1 MIIFKQKEYSE
12 YDAMRSLYVALMHP
26 ETRLRVEVIS
36 RNEMIPVLKGNSVVI
51 EKFTIT
57 TALFNKDRYRMYLKI
72 GAKAKLPDNIR
83 LTSKYEDKRI
93 GTVKLGFNSESKY
106 KSFSDKPKEQKPKSF
121 FRAEAPLNV
130 DISYKTKKILGEAV
144 LYDKNSRSLVL
155 EVSSIHDAIQAL
167 NILPFG
173 INYKLY
179 LLDD

>member
-83 LTSKYEDKRI
+83 LTSKYEDRRI
-93 GTVKLGFNSESKY
+93 GTVKLGFNSESQY
-106 KSFSDKPKEQKPKSF
+106 KSFSDKHPPDG
-121 FRAEAPLNV
+121 PP
-130 DISYKTKKILGEAV
+130 I
-144 LYDKNSRSLVL
+144 
-155 EVSSIHDAIQAL
+155 
-167 NILPFG
+167 
-173 INYKLY
+173 
-179 LLDD
+179 